1 MRLLV
6 GILIFAVSCILLGCP
21 GTNDPSAVEI
31 SPVNM
36 QADSLVGMLNVD
48 AVDAFAVLG
57 TDDAKARANE
67 RPKMNVT
74 FDYSFSLS
82 RHEVTCGEF
91 NALMTPSFG
100 AALPCENGDLPAV
113 DVTYYDAV
121 LFANARS
128 KAENFDTAYTYIR
141 AVFDAQNHCTNLDG
155 FAFHPEAKAYRLPT
169 EAEWVLVAG
178 QTRNVGNGWTAE
190 NSDYKL
196 HPVCNLAPD
205 GEFCDMAG
213 NAMEWV
219 NDWLGNF
226 GDTSVANFVGAPDGG
241 SLGQRI
247 VKGGSFRNEASS
259 ITLYGRG
266 DIYTV
271 TSSTRADYVGFR
283 IAFGAIPSAT
293 WMGKDGKVSGSRI
306 VPIASSSVMHS
317 VAGAYR
323 AKLAFRNDL
332 TGNLAY
338 IDYSNA
344 VLSVVEITDTI
355 NVYHPEISPNGM
367 RVAFCTGLEGTPGKS
382 SLYVRDLNADGTNLV
397 RLDVESAAIP
407 RWRVLENGDTVI
419 VYVSSADNNK
429 DSAIFNTTSTW
440 QVPFAN
446 GTFGVP
452 QKLFDGAYHGG
463 ISDDNTLAVT
473 GARLLRARIADA
485 NALTTGSAIDVV
497 WYNGEQACNA
507 ALAKDGSKRTLFLDF
522 GGKTGREF
530 VGADYGTHERLLIV
544 DSTGTLIQSVAAPAG
559 YSFDHTEWAGA
570 TLVVATLT
578 NMNGAHQKVV
588 LINLVESGIVEL
600 VEGEELW
607 HPSLWTLQNAQTV
620 GLDLAPDSAGFY
632 YNEKGGEDAIIL
644 RYKMELLWKYRDTAN
659 LVVLGSSRPLGGVNP
674 LLLSNEF
681 FGLNL
686 ANVPNMV
693 FVSDYLATHY
703 IFPHVK
709 NLKYLVVSLDIDLWF
724 HEERSEY
731 NFFFQEY
738 REYPGYIYDE
748 NHDFWINGIPEK
760 MVEMT
765 ENSMGLDHYALRF
778 RDTRGFNIQDC
789 ASWEEKPAIEY
800 DSTWKSTQ
808 PSTYYASFNHLK
820 NILMMAENNGVYVIG
835 IVFPQSPAYRNT
847 GAFGR
852 YGLRRSE
859 VPALLQELQ
868 DLTKEYPHFVFM
880 DENKM
885 GEHDYPDEFAQ
896 NRDHLC
902 ASGAVQLTARLDSVL
917 KTLK

>member
-6 GILIFAVSCILLGCP
+6 GILIVALSCLLLGCP
-21 GTNDPSAVEI
+21 ETDNPSVVEI
-31 SPVNM
+31 PPVNM
-36 QADSLVGMLNVD
+36 QTDSLMGMIYVEAVGASVT
-48 AVDAFAVLG
+48 LG
-57 TDDAKARANE
+57 TEDANARANE
-67 RPKMNVT
+67 RPKMKAS
-74 FDYSFSLS
+74 FDYSFSMG

-91 NALMTPSFG
+91 NALMTSSFG
-100 AALPCENGDLPAV
+100 VVVPCENDDLPAV

-128 KAENFDTAYTYIR
+128 KAENFDTAYTYVR

-155 FAFHPEAKAYRLPT
+155 FAFHPGAKAYRLPT
-169 EAEWVLVAG
+169 EAEWILAAS
-178 QTRNVGNGWTAE
+178 QAWNVENGWTAE

-196 HPVCNLAPD
+196 HPVCGLAPD

-213 NAMEWV
+213 NVMEWV

-226 GDTSVANFVGAPDGG
+226 GDAPVANFVGAPDGG
-241 SLGQRI
+241 SLGQRV
-247 VKGGSFRNEASS
+247 VKGGCFRNEVYSV
-259 ITLYGRG
+259 TLYGRG

-283 IAFGAIPSAT
+283 LAFGAIPDAT
-293 WMGKDGKVSGSRI
+293 WMGNDGKVSGNRI
-306 VPIASSSVMHS
+306 VPIASSSVLHS
-317 VAGAYR
+317 VVGAYR

-344 VLSVVEITDTI
+344 VLSVVEIDDTI
-355 NVYHPEISPNGM
+355 NVYHPEISPDGM
-367 RVAFCTGLEGTPGKS
+367 RVAFCTGLEGSPGKS

-397 RLDVESAAIP
+397 RLDVDGAAIP
-407 RWRVLENGDTVI
+407 RWRILENGDTVI
-419 VYVSSADNNK
+419 VYVNSADNNK
-429 DSAIFNTTSTW
+429 DSAFFSTTSTW

-446 GTFGVP
+446 GVFGAP

-463 ISDDNTLAVT
+463 ISDDDALAVT
-473 GARLLRARIADA
+473 GARLLRARIAGA
-485 NALTTGSAIDVV
+485 NALVTGDAIDAV

-507 ALAKDGSKRTLFLDF
+507 SLAKDGSKRTLFLDF

-530 VGADYGTHERLLIV
+530 VGEDYGTHERLLIV
-544 DSTGTLIQSVAAPAG
+544 DSTGSLIQSVAAPAG
-559 YSFDHTEWAGA
+559 FSFDHTEWAGT
-570 TLVVATLT
+570 TLVVATLN

-588 LINLVESGIVEL
+588 VINLVDGKIIEL
-600 VEGEELW
+600 VEGDELW
-607 HPSLWTLQNAQTV
+607 HPSLWSLQTATTI

-632 YNEKGGEDAIIL
+632 FNEKGGECAIIL
-644 RYKMELLWKYRDTAN
+644 RYKMELLWKYKDTAN
-659 LVVLGSSRPLGGVNP
+659 LVILGSSRPMSGVNP
-674 LLLSNEF
+674 LLLSEEF
-681 FGLNL
+681 FGLNM
-686 ANVPNMV
+686 ANVPNMAV
-693 FVSDYLATHY
+693 VMDYLATHY

-709 NLKYLVVSLDIDLWF
+709 NLKYLVVSLDVDLWF
-724 HEERSEY
+724 HEEHSEY

-738 REYPGYIYDE
+738 REYPGYVYDE
-748 NHDFWINGIPEK
+748 NHEFWINGVPEK
-760 MVEMT
+760 MAEMT
-765 ENSMGLDHYALRF
+765 ENSMGLEHYALRF
-778 RDTRGFNIQDC
+778 SDTRGYNTEDC
-789 ASWEEKPAIEY
+789 SSWEEKPAIEN

-808 PSTYYASFNHLK
+808 SSTYYASFNHLK
-820 NILMMAENNGVYVIG
+820 NILMMAENYGVYVIG
-835 IVFPQSPAYRNT
+835 IVFPQSPAYKNT

-859 VPALLQELQ
+859 MPALLQELQ
-868 DLTKEYPHFVFM
+868 DLSKEFPHFVFI

-885 GEHDYPDEFAQ
+885 GNHDYPDEFAY

-902 ASGAVQLTARLDSVL
+902 ALGAKQMTARLDSVL